1 MNRRDGIL
9 TSTASDHP
17 VAPFSRRYRGCN
29 ADLPAAQECQT
40 CGVSDVSS
48 DHASPDLYPV
58 ILPPFAAGAWAMFL
72 TLYLAGTHR
81 FKGRFLALDLTTR
94 TLSLLARL
102 VGVTVALASVWAS
115 HGAWVDGMDLCQRG
129 VHAPIKLR
137 TQHAGWY
144 VGLLANGLAFLS
156 GAFAVFFGRGNL
168 LGPTGNQLTMSA
180 IDARQ
185 FDAITPTVG
194 PYQVGTTPRGE
205 RVMRTP
211 RPASFSEAYRSN
223 RGAFTRRDQEDEAIA
238 MTARDYGVDDVEAGG
253 VGGAGWHDSSR
264 GRVYTSAREAGRRG
278 GGARSARASAPA
290 HVAPPADGK
299 RGWDEFKARF
309 WRSRP
314 ATSPTEGRGSTQR
327 RTDTNQSDER
337 YVAERNQRV
346 GRLGNIL
353 GRFTPAPRLQ
363 DDPDRSTRSD
373 RSDDSAEAAGGGKP
387 RSHRGVR
394 AGGIGGTG
402 GGAPARPSVPPPRTA
417 PVFQFSNPLASGDD
431 ADADAPSAPPA
442 EMTEPPA
449 DFEWNPLRDPYSI
462 TPSKGRGGSA
472 AMSPPQPDRR
482 ARMERARA
490 ANEAAARRLEEG
502 QDLVGMSL
510 RERMEMQRRERER
523 EGR

>member
-40 CGVSDVSS
+40 CGVSSVAS

-58 ILPPFAAGAWAMFL
+58 ILPPFAAGAWAMFQ

-238 MTARDYGVDDVEAGG
+238 MTARDYG
-253 VGGAGWHDSSR
+253 
-264 GRVYTSAREAGRRG
+264 
-278 GGARSARASAPA
+278 
-290 HVAPPADGK
+290 
-299 RGWDEFKARF
+299 
-309 WRSRP
+309 
-314 ATSPTEGRGSTQR
+314 
-327 RTDTNQSDER
+327 
-337 YVAERNQRV
+337 
-346 GRLGNIL
+346 L
-353 GRFTPAPRLQ
+353 
-363 DDPDRSTRSD
+363 
-373 RSDDSAEAAGGGKP
+373 
-387 RSHRGVR
+387 
-394 AGGIGGTG
+394 
-402 GGAPARPSVPPPRTA
+402 
-417 PVFQFSNPLASGDD
+417 
-431 ADADAPSAPPA
+431 
-442 EMTEPPA
+442 
-449 DFEWNPLRDPYSI
+449 
-462 TPSKGRGGSA
+462 
-472 AMSPPQPDRR
+472 
-482 ARMERARA
+482 
-490 ANEAAARRLEEG
+490 
-502 QDLVGMSL
+502 SL
-510 RERMEMQRRERER
+510 IHI
-523 EGR
+523 

>member
-1 MNRRDGIL
+1 M
-9 TSTASDHP
+9 
-17 VAPFSRRYRGCN
+17 
-29 ADLPAAQECQT
+29 
-40 CGVSDVSS
+40 S

-205 RVMRTP
+205 RVMRTL

-253 VGGAGWHDSSR
+253 VEARVGTTRRGVECILLPEKEAGGAAGHAARGRPRRRTSRRPRTVSVGGMSSR
-264 GRVYTSAREAGRRG
+264 RGSGGHVPRRHRRRG
-278 GGARSARASAPA
+278 EGARLRARKGGPI
-290 HVAPPADGK
+290 
-299 RGWDEFKARF
+299 RIKATIGTS
-309 WRSRP
+309 RSVTNAWAGS
-314 ATSPTEGRGSTQR
+314 ATS
-327 RTDTNQSDER
+327 SD
-337 YVAERNQRV
+337 ASH
-346 GRLGNIL
+346 
-353 GRFTPAPRLQ
+353 PRL
-363 DDPDRSTRSD
+363 DYRTIRTG
-373 RSDDSAEAAGGGKP
+373 RTARTGAMTP
-387 RSHRGVR
+387 RRLRAVVNRGV
-394 AGGIGGTG
+394 TG
-402 GGAPARPSVPPPRTA
+402 G
-417 PVFQFSNPLASGDD
+417 
-431 ADADAPSAPPA
+431 
-442 EMTEPPA
+442 
-449 DFEWNPLRDPYSI
+449 
-462 TPSKGRGGSA
+462 
-472 AMSPPQPDRR
+472 
-482 ARMERARA
+482 
-490 ANEAAARRLEEG
+490 
-502 QDLVGMSL
+502 
-510 RERMEMQRRERER
+510 
-523 EGR
+523 